1 MGRGI
6 IRGENT
12 VFAVGYLFATT
23 GAAGNAGDNFTD
35 DVPFAQLQ
43 EISFK
48 DTLGMKE
55 LMGST
60 QLTAISVGASERK
73 LNGDAK
79 SATVRSRYFQL
90 LRGGDDPTYDIGDDL
105 TTFVA
110 GINDE
115 PFPFNLHL
123 MSPDDGSDMEI
134 KIYNCLSPELNLA
147 FKLRDYLIPDFTW
160 MAYGNPDT
168 GKLYEVILPGDQTSN

>member
-1 MGRGI
+1 MGTGI
-6 IRGENT
+6 IRGANT
-12 VFAVGYLFATT
+12 VFAVGYLFGTI
-23 GAAGNAGDNFTD
+23 GAEGSAGVTLAD

-48 DTLGMKE
+48 DGLSMKE

-73 LNGDAK
+73 ISGDAK
-79 SATVRSRYFQL
+79 YATVRARMFQM
-90 LRGGDDPTYDIGDDL
+90 LRGGEDPTYSSGDDA
-105 TTFVA
+105 TTYVSL
-110 GINDE
+110 INDE
-115 PFPFNLHL
+115 PTPFNLHL

-147 FKLRDYLIPDFTW
+147 LKLRDYLIPDFSW
-160 MAYGNPDT
+160 MAYGDPIT
-168 GKLYEVILPGDQTSN
+168 GKLVEIIVPGDQTSN

>member
-6 IRGENT
+6 IQAENT
-12 VFAVGYLFATT
+12 VFAVGFLFGTI
-23 GAAGNAGDNFTD
+23 GAAGNAGDTFTD

-48 DTLGMKE
+48 DGLSMKE

-73 LNGDAK
+73 LSGDAK
-79 SATVRSRYFQL
+79 VATIRARYFNM
-90 LRGGDDPTYDIGDDL
+90 LRGGEDPEYDIGDDA
-105 TTFVA
+105 TTFIA

-115 PFPFNLHL
+115 PTPFNLHL

-147 FKLRDYLIPDFTW
+147 FKLRDYLIPDFSW
-160 MAYGNPDT
+160 MAYGDPIT
-168 GKLYEVILPGDQTSN
+168 GTLYKIIVPGDQTSN

>member
-1 MGRGI
+1 MGSGI

-12 VFAVGYLFATT
+12 VFAVGYLFGTI
-23 GAAGNAGDNFTD
+23 GSAGTAGVTLTD

-48 DTLGMKE
+48 DGLSMKE

-60 QLTAISVGASERK
+60 QLTAISVGASDRK
-73 LNGDAK
+73 VSGDAK
-79 SATVRSRYFQL
+79 TATIRSRYFQM
-90 LRGGDDPTYDIGDDL
+90 LRGGDDPTYDSGDDA
-105 TTFVA
+105 TTYVA
-110 GINDE
+110 MINDE

-160 MAYGNPDT
+160 MAYGDPVT
-168 GKLYEVILPGDQTSN
+168 GKLYEVIQPGDQTAN